1 MIGEREMS
9 KVITATK
16 AAELIRDGQTIAGT
30 TIGISTWP
38 EEIVIAIKE
47 RFLATGH
54 PKNIT
59 VVHGSGSG
67 DWTGRGTHHLGYEG
81 LTKRLICAHTGSAPR
96 MAKLVEEDKAECY
109 ILPQGVIIHL
119 YRAMAGKKP
128 YLSKVGLGTFVDP
141 RIEGGRANPSAKDA
155 LVKVVELDGEEY
167 LQYKHIPID
176 VAILKGSVADEHGN
190 LTMEREVVLMEG
202 LPLAQAVKNN
212 GGIVIVQAEFLARA
226 GSLHPQKVKIPGAL
240 VDYIVLARPENH
252 QMTQKTYYNPAFSG
266 DIRVPDKEIP
276 VMSLSERKIIARRAT
291 MELKKGVV
299 TNLGIGMPEGVSL
312 VAAEEGVADTMTLTV
327 EAGIF
332 GGVPQGGLDF
342 IAAVNHEAVID
353 HPAMFDYYDGGGLDI
368 TFLGMAQ
375 VDQDGNCNVSKF
387 GPRIMGCGGFIN
399 ISQNTKKVVFCGTFT
414 NGAQYKFENG
424 QLLIAKEGKT
434 QKFINAV
441 DQITFSGKYA
451 RSVDQLVYYITERAV
466 FKLEKEGMVLIEIAP
481 GIDLQR
487 DVLDQMGF
495 QPIISEKIKTMPME
509 IFREKWGRLKTI
521 LESHYS
527 QLPN

>member
-1 MIGEREMS
+1 MS
-9 KVITATK
+9 KVISAAQ

-47 RFLATGH
+47 RFLETGH

-59 VVHGSGSG
+59 VVHGSGAG

-96 MAKLVEEDKAECY
+96 MAKLVEADKAECY
-109 ILPQGVIIHL
+109 ILPQGAIIHL

-141 RIEGGRANPSAKDA
+141 RIEGGKANPSAKDE
-155 LVKVVELDGEEY
+155 LVNVVELGGEEY

-176 VAILKGSVADEHGN
+176 VAVLKGSVVDENGN
-190 LTMEREVVLMEG
+190 LTMEREVVFMEG

-240 VDYIVLARPENH
+240 VDYIVLAKPENH
-252 QMTQKTYYNPAFSG
+252 PMTQQTYFNPGFSG
-266 DIRVPDKEIP
+266 DIRVPEEAIP
-276 VMSLSERKIIARRAT
+276 VMPLNQRKIIARRAA
-291 MELKKGVV
+291 MELSPSVI

-332 GGVPQGGLDF
+332 GGIPQAGLDF

-353 HPAMFDYYDGGGLDI
+353 HPSMFDFYDGGGLDI

-375 VDQDGNCNVSKF
+375 ADRDGNTNVSKF
-387 GPRIMGCGGFIN
+387 GSRIMGCGGFIN
-399 ISQNTKKVVFCGTFT
+399 ISQNTKRVVFCGTFT
-414 NGAQYKFENG
+414 NGARYGIDDGGLTIIE
-424 QLLIAKEGKT
+424 EGKRK
-434 QKFINAV
+434 KFIESV

-451 RSVDQLVYYITERAV
+451 RSTGQPVLYVTERAV
-466 FKLEKEGMVLIEIAP
+466 FKLVPEGMLLIEIAP
-481 GIDLQR
+481 GMDLQK
-487 DVLDQMGF
+487 DILDQMAF
-495 QPIISEKIKTMPME
+495 QPLIASDLKSMPE
-509 IFREKWGRLKTI
+509 GIFHEKWGGLKSI
-521 LESHYS
+521 IESHYHD
-527 QLPN
+527 LPN

>member
-1 MIGEREMS
+1 MS
-9 KVITATK
+9 KVITAAQ
-16 AAELIRDGQTIAGT
+16 AAELIGDGQTIAGT

-47 RFLATGH
+47 RFLQTGH

-59 VVHGSGSG
+59 VVHGSGAG
-67 DWTGRGTHHLGYEG
+67 DWAGRGTHHLGYEG

-119 YRAMAGKKP
+119 FRAMAGKKP

-141 RIEGGRANPSAKDA
+141 RIEGGRVNPSAKDE
-155 LVKVVELDGEEY
+155 LVKVVELDGEQY
-167 LQYKHIPID
+167 LHYQPIPID
-176 VAILKGSVADEHGN
+176 VAILKGSVVDENGN
-190 LTMEREVVLMEG
+190 LTMEREVVFMEG
-202 LPLAQAVKNN
+202 LPLAQAVKNR

-240 VDYIVLARPENH
+240 VDYIVLAKPENH
-252 QMTQKTYYNPAFSG
+252 PMTQQTYFNPAFSG
-266 DIRVPDKEIP
+266 DIRIPDKSIP
-276 VMSLSERKIIARRAT
+276 VLPLNQRKIIARRAA
-291 MELKKGVV
+291 MELKPGVV

-312 VAAEEGVADTMTLTV
+312 VASEEGVADTMTLTV

-353 HPAMFDYYDGGGLDI
+353 HPSMFDFYDGGGLDI

-375 VDQDGNCNVSKF
+375 ADQDGNTNVSKF

-399 ISQNTKKVVFCGTFT
+399 ISQNTKKVIFCGTFT
-414 NGAQYKFENG
+414 NGAKYNVENG
-424 QLLIAKEGKT
+424 QLVIVQEGKT
-434 QKFINAV
+434 QKFIQAV

-451 RSVDQLVYYITERAV
+451 RSIEQPVYYVTERAV

-481 GIDLQR
+481 GVDLQK
-487 DVLDQMGF
+487 DILGQMGF
-495 QPIISEKIKTMPME
+495 QPIIADHLKHMPPE
-509 IFREKWGRLKTI
+509 IFQEKWGLLKSIINTP
-521 LESHYS
+521 EKSVDTG
-527 QLPN
+527 LPN